1 MKKLIPAILALG
13 VFISCNKQDGPPVQE
28 TPNLYVCTTCVQVPD
43 ARPEHNFMS
52 SGVYKGVLSG
62 LGISGTIAIY
72 LHNTGIEKKAIIKLN
87 NKTVELSTIS
97 LDSWMP
103 GQKIDT
109 ALFSGTWNGQPIEMR
124 FSADTNGFNSQI
136 QFDIPGKKT
145 TAFIYKET
153 SEVVIECFEG
163 DYTGAAEGV
172 FNMTVSGND
181 VGIIYSG
188 VDVPMVT
195 RLENGKI
202 NFMSENGMEITG
214 NFYDD
219 EAGGKWL
226 NMGMNK
232 SGGWKALRTQ

>member
-1 MKKLIPAILALG
+1 M
-13 VFISCNKQDGPPVQE
+13 
-28 TPNLYVCTTCVQVPD
+28 
-43 ARPEHNFMS
+43 
-52 SGVYKGVLSG
+52 
-62 LGISGTIAIY
+62 
-72 LHNTGIEKKAIIKLN
+72 
-87 NKTVELSTIS
+87 
-97 LDSWMP
+97 
-103 GQKIDT
+103 
-109 ALFSGTWNGQPIEMR
+109 
-124 FSADTNGFNSQI
+124 
-136 QFDIPGKKT
+136 
-145 TAFIYKET
+145 
-153 SEVVIECFEG
+153 VIECFEG

-172 FNMTVSGND
+172 FNMAVNGND

-202 NFMSENGMEITG
+202 NFTSENGMEING